1 MKTRI
6 LAMIILTIAALCL
19 LLGLTIGRNKTSN
32 NDNIMK
38 AETVYSTKVAERVL
52 NLIILD
58 ESGSMSGLEKVSV
71 DGVNETIQTIKS
83 SYEQLPE
90 QKQLMTFVTFS
101 DMYGKP
107 YRKRFELAD
116 ISTVDT
122 YQLSEYQPGGTTPLY
137 DTMGDTLTELEK
149 VATEND
155 IVLVTIITDGYEN
168 SSREYDAEKI
178 RELVKRLDEK
188 DWVFTYIGANQD
200 AILEARKIGI
210 NNAMNY
216 DADEDGT
223 REMWEKEK
231 RSRTFFMQKARVGTM
246 KSRLKSDYF
255 INEENDTRND
265 K

>member
-1 MKTRI
+1 
-6 LAMIILTIAALCL
+6 
-19 LLGLTIGRNKTSN
+19 
-32 NDNIMK
+32 
-38 AETVYSTKVAERVL
+38 
-52 NLIILD
+52 
-58 ESGSMSGLEKVSV
+58 
-71 DGVNETIQTIKS
+71 
-83 SYEQLPE
+83 
-90 QKQLMTFVTFS
+90 MTFVTFS
-101 DMYGKP
+101 DKYGKP

-122 YQLSEYQPGGTTPLY
+122 YLLSDYQPGGTTPLY

-178 RELVKRLDEK
+178 RALVKRLDEK

-223 REMWEKEK
+223 REMWEKK
-231 RSRTFFMQKARVGTM
+231 KLYRSRFMESARIGTCR
-246 KSRLKSDYF
+246 SRLKAGYF
-255 INEENDTRND
+255 SNEEKETPND

>member
-1 MKTRI
+1 MKARLT
-6 LAMIILTIAALCL
+6 MIISLTLVALAL
-19 LLGLTIGRNKTSN
+19 LLGLRIGRKKTN
-32 NDNIMK
+32 NSETMK
-38 AETVYSTKVAERVL
+38 TETVDSTKVADRVL

-90 QKQLMTFVTFS
+90 QKQLITFVTFS
-101 DMYGKP
+101 DKYGKP

-231 RSRTFFMQKARVGTM
+231 VYRSRFMESARIGTSR
-246 KSRLKSDYF
+246 SRLKAGYF
-255 INEENDTRND
+255 SNEEKDTPND

>member
-1 MKTRI
+1 
-6 LAMIILTIAALCL
+6 
-19 LLGLTIGRNKTSN
+19 
-32 NDNIMK
+32 
-38 AETVYSTKVAERVL
+38 
-52 NLIILD
+52 
-58 ESGSMSGLEKVSV
+58 
-71 DGVNETIQTIKS
+71 
-83 SYEQLPE
+83 
-90 QKQLMTFVTFS
+90 MTFVTFS
-101 DMYGKP
+101 DKYGKP

-122 YQLSEYQPGGTTPLY
+122 YLLSDYQPGGTTSLY

-178 RELVKRLDEK
+178 RALVKRLDEK

-216 DADEDGT
+216 DADENGT

>member
-6 LAMIILTIAALCL
+6 LMIIGLTIVALSL
-19 LLGLTIGRNKTSN
+19 LLGLTIGRKKTEN
-32 NDNIMK
+32 NENMK
-38 AETVYSTKVAERVL
+38 TEIVDSTKVADRVL

-101 DMYGKP
+101 DKYGKP

-178 RELVKRLDEK
+178 RELVKKLDEK

-231 RSRTFFMQKARVGTM
+231 VYRSRFMENARIGTSR
-246 KSRLKSDYF
+246 SRLKAGYF
-255 INEENDTRND
+255 SNEEKETPND

>member
-6 LAMIILTIAALCL
+6 LMIIGLTIVALSL
-19 LLGLTIGRNKTSN
+19 LLGLTIGRKKTENKEN
-32 NDNIMK
+32 MK
-38 AETVYSTKVAERVL
+38 TETVDSAKVADRIL

-83 SYEQLPE
+83 SYEQLPD

-101 DMYGKP
+101 DKYGKP

-122 YQLSEYQPGGTTPLY
+122 YLLSEYQPGGTTPLY
-137 DTMGDTLTELEK
+137 DTMGETLTELEK

-200 AILEARKIGI
+200 AILEAREIGI

-216 DADEDGT
+216 DADESGT
-223 REMWEKEK
+223 REMWEKER
-231 RSRTFFMQKARVGTM
+231 RSRTYFMERARVGTL
-246 KSRLKSDYF
+246 KSRLKSNYF
-255 INEENDTRND
+255 ENEEKNTRD
-265 K
+265 DD